1 MKLFEMHSKHTAK
14 VRCALFGLLLLGT
27 LPATAQQ
34 GNGVSDKDMDMKQA
48 VDALVQPFLD
58 EEQAPGA
65 IVGISSHGKRSYY
78 AYGAANDDGTAFTP
92 TTLVEI
98 GSCTKVFTATL
109 FALAIDRHQ
118 MQPDGSIQAY
128 LPKGMKLQPAAQ
140 QVTPRELVNHTSGMP
155 DDPPGLSRQLE
166 MRSIEFYTSK
176 DFLHWVSN
184 WTPDGALPAPYL
196 YSNAASGL
204 LGYLVAEATH
214 IPWQQQVSQEITGPL
229 AMLDT
234 EIRPSGAQMN
244 RMAQGH
250 RQNGMP
256 APTWPVYA
264 WYPAGALRSTAADM
278 LSFGEA
284 NLGHATVNGGA
295 VSAELIQA
303 MKLAQTP
310 TFDLPN
316 GHERQGMAWAT
327 NVGDGG
333 AAVAP
338 EVLKNG
344 GTVGFSTVILMNPRK
359 DISIFIAVNKQG
371 AHPARIAVEM
381 GRQLR

>member
-1 MKLFEMHSKHTAK
+1 MLLN
-14 VRCALFGLLLLGT
+14 VRPDYAPRLRLALFSLLLRPV
-27 LPATAQQ
+27 LPAAAQSGDTAATD
-34 GNGVSDKDMDMKQA
+34 VKQT
-48 VDALVQPFLD
+48 VDALMQPFLS

-65 IVGISSHGKRSYY
+65 IVAISSHGKRSYFT
-78 AYGAANDDGTAFTP
+78 YGAANDDGTAFTP

-109 FALAIDRHQ
+109 FALAIGRHQ

-128 LPKGMKLQPAAQ
+128 MPKGLKLQPAAQ
-140 QVTPRELVNHTSGMP
+140 QVTPRELANHTSGMP
-155 DDPPGLSRQLE
+155 DDPPGLPRQIE
-166 MRSIEFYTSK
+166 RRAIEFYTSK
-176 DFLHWVSN
+176 DFLNWVQS
-184 WTPDGALPAPYL
+184 WTPDGPVPAPYS
-196 YSNAASGL
+196 YSNAATGL
-204 LGYLVAEATH
+204 LGYLVAEAAH
-214 IPWQQQVSQEITGPL
+214 VPWEQQVSHEITGPL
-229 AMLDT
+229 GMIDT
-234 EIRPSGAQMN
+234 EVRPGDTQMS

-256 APTWPVYA
+256 APAWPVYA

-284 NLGHATVNGGA
+284 NLGHASVAGHA
-295 VSAELIQA
+295 VSGELTAA
-303 MKLAQTP
+303 MKLAQIP

-327 NVGDGG
+327 NLGDGDAG
-333 AAVAP
+333 VAP

-344 GTVGFSTVILMNPRK
+344 GTVGFSTVILMNQRK
-359 DISIFIAVNKQG
+359 DVAIFIAVNKQG
-371 AHPARIAVEM
+371 AHPARIAVQM